1 MQLRERNNMV
11 KKSWF
16 RQNREEISWNIIN
29 SILAGLLVLLGS
41 FTTGNINSTSIIISI
56 ATALIVAVNK
66 FKDYWLTQEKE
77 VIEFQN
83 NQVGLFNF
91 F

>member
-1 MQLRERNNMV
+1 MT

-16 RQNREEISWNIIN
+16 QQNKEEISWNIIN

-41 FTTGNINSTSIIISI
+41 FTTGNINPTSIIISI

-83 NQVGLFNF
+83 KQVGLFNF